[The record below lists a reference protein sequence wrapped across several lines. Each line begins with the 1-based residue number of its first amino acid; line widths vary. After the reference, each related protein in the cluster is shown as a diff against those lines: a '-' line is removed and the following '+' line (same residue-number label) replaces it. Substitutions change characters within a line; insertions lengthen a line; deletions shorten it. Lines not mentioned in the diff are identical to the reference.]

1 MPFDKA
7 LLHPRYWLTWLGIGL
22 FALLAFVPWPVRY
35 QLGRFGGYIIYKR
48 NPKRRHIVQ
57 TNVALCFPEQTPAQ
71 RERMV
76 LSHLQDYAHA
86 LLSYSLLFFR
96 SRAWLYQH
104 IDIQGREHI
113 EVLLAQHKNI
123 MLLLGH
129 SVWLEFA
136 PVALGAFYPIYGSYQ
151 PFKNPIINW
160 LVARSRLQDAEFIVA
175 REEGMLKLVRG
186 FQHGRLL
193 VFLPDEDHG
202 LKASV
207 FAPFFN
213 VPKATLTTPARLA
226 KLGEAAALPMMAFF
240 NNQTGRFE
248 VIISPALQPYP
259 VKQDEQNAITLNQ
272 GLEKLIKIQPSQYM
286 WLLKLFRTQPDPN
299 VHLYKT

>member
-1 MPFDKA
+1 MAFDKT
-7 LLHPRYWLTWLGIGL
+7 LLYPRYWLTWLGVGL
-22 FALLAFVPWPVRY
+22 FSILAFVPWKLRY
-35 QLGRFGGYIIYKR
+35 HLGRLIGYVIYKR
-48 NPKRRHIVQ
+48 NPKRQHIVQ
-57 TNVALCFPEQTPAQ
+57 TNLTLCFPEQTPVQ

-76 LSHLQDYAHA
+76 LAHLQDYAHA

-96 SRAWLYQH
+96 SRKWLYEQ

-113 EVLLAQHKNI
+113 ETLLAQHKNI

-136 PVALGAFYPIYGSYQ
+136 PVALGAYYPLYGSYQ

-160 LVARSRLQDAEFIVA
+160 LVARSRLTDAEFIVA

-186 FQHGRLL
+186 FKHGRLL

-202 LKASV
+202 LKVSV

-226 KLGEAAALPMMAFF
+226 KLGEAAALPIMAFF
-240 NNQTGRFE
+240 NTQTGRFE
-248 VIISPALQPYP
+248 VMISPALHPYP
-259 VKQDEQNAITLNQ
+259 LKDEQQNATLLNQ
-272 GLEKLIKIQPSQYM
+272 GMEALIKLYPHQYM
-286 WLLKLFRTQPDPN
+286 WLLKLFRTQPDSTVN
-299 VHLYKT
+299 VYKH